1 MTAAFD
7 SRYDETIFR
16 QACLHFGCEERTLGR
31 YDIGAA
37 KRDPQRTK
45 KRKRLADTIAKFNA
59 VMSSDN
65 PPRTKDE
72 AVKAMS
78 PVVAYLLWSIFKMLV
93 IQIIEWAW
101 DRYAEQQAAATGER
115 RDG

>member
-7 SRYDETIFR
+7 QRYDETIFQ

-37 KRDPQRTK
+37 RRDPQRTK
-45 KRKRLADTIAKFNA
+45 KRQRLAETIQKFNE

-65 PPRTKDE
+65 PPRTKQE
-72 AVKAMS
+72 AVEM
-78 PVVAYLLWSIFKMLV
+78 VAPFLTLLLSILFKQFA
-93 IQIIEWAW
+93 IQVIEWLW
-101 DRYAEQQAAATGER
+101 DQMQLESQDSER
-115 RDG
+115 